1 MTESGK
7 ALIERMVS
15 EAEAKI
21 GQTEEVI
28 DIMRLAG
35 EDVTDEESAI
45 ADLKERIAK
54 YRGALA
60 NSR

>member
-1 MTESGK
+1 
-7 ALIERMVS
+7 MVS